1 MPPIPTAPANV
12 YTGAYGTLGIGA
24 NEPEP
29 EGKHAVA
36 VITAYNLHTVGRVLD
51 VTLRV
56 DTNLEEF
63 HELGR
68 RHPVSLHPGN
78 IHISGTV
85 GRAYVNGA
93 LLFLLLGRGALIRQ
107 VQEPYL
113 QPKFNMQLT
122 LEDPAFPGTSALIGL
137 AGVKFENWALA
148 LPEDDFVLENL
159 AFKALNVFA
168 VDEQAP
174 AGGGQPTEII
184 PQFQDATTTQ

>member
-1 MPPIPTAPANV
+1 MPPTNV

-24 NEPEP
+24 NATEA
-29 EGKHAVA
+29 EGKDAA
-36 VITAYNLHTVGRVLD
+36 AIITAYDLHTVGRVLD

-93 LLFLLLGRGALIRQ
+93 LVFLLLGRGALIRQ
-107 VQEPYL
+107 AKEPYV
-113 QPKFNMQLT
+113 QPAFNMILT
-122 LEDPAFPGTSALIGL
+122 LEDPAVPGTNAQIGV
-137 AGVKFENWALA
+137 AAVKFENWALA

-159 AFKALNVFA
+159 AFKALSLFV

-174 AGGGQPTEII
+174 ADGGQPTEIT